1 MEHSYPAGFLSDS
14 LVRKSNTLSPNMT
27 GVLTY
32 LVNGIENKSEN
43 NQNELIPYSMISA
56 IEPGKVKFLDKGWKD
71 DQIALNQ
78 WAANDL
84 NASLGDSITVS
95 FYTVG
100 ERRKL
105 IESSREFVLGKILPL
120 PTPVPDNQESEW
132 TPRFPGLSEA
142 ESCGEWD
149 TGIPI
154 VHEVRDQDE
163 DYWDRYRGTPKGFI
177 SLNAGRKCGAID
189 GDHLLVYEWIRGVL
203 KRELIT
209 RLRKELQAEDPVLF
223 FSLRSDEKI
232 S

>member
-1 MEHSYPAGFLSDS
+1 
-14 LVRKSNTLSPNMT
+14 MT

-105 IESSREFVLGKILPL
+105 IESSREFVLGKILPCPL
-120 PTPVPDNQESEW
+120 QFRIIRKANGRLGFPVYQK
-132 TPRFPGLSEA
+132 LSLA
-142 ESCGEWD
+142 EN
-149 TGIPI
+149 GIP
-154 VHEVRDQDE
+154 
-163 DYWDRYRGTPKGFI
+163 GFQ
-177 SLNAGRKCGAID
+177 SFMK
-189 GDHLLVYEWIRGVL
+189 
-203 KRELIT
+203 
-209 RLRKELQAEDPVLF
+209 
-223 FSLRSDEKI
+223 
-232 S
+232 